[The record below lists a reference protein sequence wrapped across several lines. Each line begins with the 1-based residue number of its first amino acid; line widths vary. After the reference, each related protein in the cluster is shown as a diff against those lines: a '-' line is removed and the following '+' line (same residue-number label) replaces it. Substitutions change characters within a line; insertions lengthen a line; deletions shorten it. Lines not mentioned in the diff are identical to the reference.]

1 MERKIQKEKGFIF
14 NEETKRLESFEFV
27 KAEFQFAPETPI
39 IYTAMICGEERTF
52 EADDD
57 FKVYRNVEEFK
68 VMAPYAPFLVKSD
81 DVAVRRCSYTFA
93 DGKAVDVDVRT
104 ERFVYEDGHIKPL
117 RKCYQNMQDVYVYND
132 IIVCENGEERVVP
145 CLKNRLALDEEQS
158 ELCDE
163 LKSVLERMK
172 QAGMRLFI
180 NDWNGKMS
188 VFNARKVSHLY
199 YGYEARHEVDEDH
212 IDIQSLLLNEGF
224 SVDIN
229 VFNDDHDIMVKIED

>member
-27 KAEFQFAPETPI
+27 KAEFQFAEGTPI
-39 IYTAMICGEERTF
+39 TYTAMICGEERTF

-68 VMAPYAPFLVKSD
+68 VMAPYAPFLVTSND
-81 DVAVRRCSYTFA
+81 AAVRRSKYTFA
-93 DGKAVDVDVRT
+93 DGKAVEVDVNT
-104 ERFVYEDGHIKPL
+104 EKFVYEDGRISPL
-117 RKCYQNMQDVYVYND
+117 RKCYLDMQDVYVYND
-132 IIVCENGEERVVP
+132 IVVCEDGEERVVP
-145 CLKNRLALDEEQS
+145 CLKSRLALDDDQS
-158 ELCDE
+158 ELYGE

-188 VFNARKVSHLY
+188 VINARKVSHLY
-199 YGYEARHEVDEDH
+199 YGYEARNEVDEDH